1 MKILVA
7 GASGFIGSYLTGFML
22 KRAHHVIGVARS
34 QPKQAIL
41 DPNYRFIAADTTL
54 PGPWQ
59 ESLADVEAVINLA
72 GRSIFGRWN
81 PTVKT
86 EIRESRIRTTHHVV
100 QGLPSGKPT
109 VLINASGVG
118 HYGNRGDEVLAEEAS
133 AGDDFLARLS
143 VDWEEEAL
151 AAEAK
156 GARVVLTRFG
166 VVLGKGG
173 GAMAQMIP
181 AFKSFLGG
189 PLGNGRQWFP
199 WIHIEDLAE
208 AMQFL
213 IDRPEI
219 SGPVNCLRARAGP
232 PARFRRSPRP
242 RLETT
247 GRHAGAGLH
256 GAPGPGR
263 VRRGAARQPARDT
276 SKTAATPVPFSA
288 CAHPVRSRGHRPH
301 RKRLGTQKPPALEEE

>member
-34 QPKQAIL
+34 QPKQEIL

-59 ESLADVEAVINLA
+59 DSLADVEAVINLA
-72 GRSIFGRWN
+72 GRTIFGRWN
-81 PTVKT
+81 PAVKT
-86 EIRESRIRTTHHVV
+86 EIRESRIRTTRHVV
-100 QGLPSGKPT
+100 QGLPSGKPA

-143 VDWEEEAL
+143 GDWEQEAL

-219 SGPVNCLRARAGP
+219 SGPVNVCAPEPVRNRDFAAALGRALKRPAVMPAPAFMVRLALGEFAEVLLGSQRAIPQKLLRHQF
-232 PARFRRSPRP
+232 RFRHAHIRSA
-242 RLETT
+242 LDSIVHTE
-247 GRHAGAGLH
+247 
-256 GAPGPGR
+256 
-263 VRRGAARQPARDT
+263 
-276 SKTAATPVPFSA
+276 SA
-288 CAHPVRSRGHRPH
+288 
-301 RKRLGTQKPPALEEE
+301 